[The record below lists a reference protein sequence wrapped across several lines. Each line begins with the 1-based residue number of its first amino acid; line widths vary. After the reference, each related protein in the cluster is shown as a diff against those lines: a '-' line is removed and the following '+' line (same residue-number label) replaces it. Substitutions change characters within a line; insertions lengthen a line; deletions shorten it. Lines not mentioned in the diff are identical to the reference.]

1 MMTEVWKRV
10 FWVSK
15 VIKYWA
21 VIGKWLPII
30 RQKLWEH
37 HLLCFCFVFFVFPD
51 TDYSAR
57 NSKSVSASIK
67 ILQYVCSDKSSF
79 RIKLS
84 SCFVQSYLLPCIPF
98 VVTLRTEDKLRTP
111 LIKTQTS
118 WHKGRGN
125 LQMNYFIRVC
135 LVSSEGKPQWT
146 THDHLKRLK
155 MRNNKGH
162 FLTFYAHVHTQKV
175 T

>member
-1 MMTEVWKRV
+1 MTAYYKT
-10 FWVSK
+10 K
-15 VIKYWA
+15 A
-21 VIGKWLPII
+21 VGASFVMFLFCFFCIPWH
-30 RQKLWEH
+30 R
-37 HLLCFCFVFFVFPD
+37 LLCPEFKV
-51 TDYSAR
+51 
-57 NSKSVSASIK
+57 SVGQHKK

-84 SCFVQSYLLPCIPF
+84 SCFVQSYLLPCISF
-98 VVTLRTEDKLRTP
+98 LVTLRTEDKLRTP

-118 WHKGRGN
+118 WHKGGGN

-155 MRNNKGH
+155 MRNNGGH
-162 FLTFYAHVHTQKV
+162 FLKRCSVHAHVHTQKV
-175 T
+175 TLIMLLSCEGN